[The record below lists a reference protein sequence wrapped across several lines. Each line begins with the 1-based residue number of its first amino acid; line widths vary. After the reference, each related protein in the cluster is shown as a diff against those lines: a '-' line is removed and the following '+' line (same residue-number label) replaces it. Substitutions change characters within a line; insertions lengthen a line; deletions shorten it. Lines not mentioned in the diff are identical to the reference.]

1 MSQNNLRGWRRI
13 KNMVTW
19 QAIIKYIGDDEL
31 TFIETENEWIYDSD
45 LHFHPYT
52 KGDQMLDSNGDLYD
66 ISYDDKEKM
75 VKIVKT
81 NKAKTMSEFEILI
94 KNHMVSLNQCCSSK
108 IKLSSFKDGILL
120 VKKMNE

>member
-1 MSQNNLRGWRRI
+1 
-13 KNMVTW
+13 MVTW
-19 QAIIKYIGDDEL
+19 PAIFKYIGYDEL
-31 TFIETENEWIYDSD
+31 TFIETEHEWKHDPD

-52 KGDQMLDSNGDLYD
+52 KGDQMLDSNGDLFD
-66 ISYDDKEKM
+66 IPYDDKEKM

-120 VKKMNE
+120 VEKMNE